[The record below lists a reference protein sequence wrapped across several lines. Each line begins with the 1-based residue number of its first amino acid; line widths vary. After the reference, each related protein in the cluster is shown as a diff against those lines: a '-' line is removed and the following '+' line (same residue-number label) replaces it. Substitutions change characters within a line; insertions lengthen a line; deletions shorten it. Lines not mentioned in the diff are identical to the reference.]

1 MAGLGIGELRQRTAT
16 PGRPR
21 SAWCRPHPLPERQ
34 SRNPEMKSMEV
45 ARLTDESELKSFLYG
60 LLERSP
66 AQQTE
71 VMVTEWDSALTRF
84 ANNGIHQ
91 NVAERD
97 VSVRVRVVK
106 EGKTGVAAVNQM
118 SESAAA
124 DVLKRAVA
132 IADLQPKG
140 EVVPMPGPAKS
151 QPVEAWSDATAPV
164 TPEERADFVEAICAK
179 AKRAGLKSFGAYS
192 TGAEQLAIANSL
204 GVFHH
209 HRSTEATVNSVVMGE
224 AGSGYADRGAIDVRQ
239 LDKNELADEV
249 IDKAQRN
256 QNAQPIEP
264 GVYEV
269 VLEEYAVAEMLEFMS
284 FTGFSALAAQEDRS
298 FMRLGERITGES
310 VNIWDDGLDPGGV
323 PMSFDFEGVPKQ
335 RVDLIQRGVAS
346 GLVYDM
352 QTAQRAGRQ
361 STGHGLPA
369 PNTDGPFAVNLF
381 MAPGTT
387 PKPELAS
394 EVKRGIWVT
403 RFWYVRVVQPKASII
418 TGMTRE
424 GTFLIEDGKLTRPV
438 KDLRF
443 TESMLEALAGTVALS
458 STTKL
463 QAVEYFGAT
472 RVPAVRLQ
480 RFTFTS

>member
-1 MAGLGIGELRQRTAT
+1 
-16 PGRPR
+16 
-21 SAWCRPHPLPERQ
+21 
-34 SRNPEMKSMEV
+34 MKSME
-45 ARLTDESELKSFLYG
+45 ASRLTDEAELKGFMDK
-60 LLERSP
+60 LLNASP
-66 AQQTE
+66 GQQTE

-106 EGKTGVAAVNQM
+106 DGKTGVASINQL
-118 SESAAA
+118 SETAAA

-140 EVVPMPGPAKS
+140 ELVPMPGPAKS
-151 QPVEAWSDATAPV
+151 RPVEAWSDATAAA

-179 AKRAGLKSFGAYS
+179 ARGAGFKAFGAFS

-209 HRSTEATVNSVVMGE
+209 HRSTEATVNTVVMGE
-224 AGSGYADRGAIDVRQ
+224 AGSGYADRGAIDVRE
-239 LDKNELADEV
+239 LDKDDLASEV

-256 QNAQPIEP
+256 QNAQPVEP

-269 VLEEYAVAEMLEFMS
+269 VLEEYAVAEMLEFLS
-284 FTGFSALAAQEDRS
+284 FVGFGALAAQEERS
-298 FMRLGERITGES
+298 FMRLGEKITGEKID
-310 VNIWDDGLDPGGV
+310 IWDDGLDPSGA
-323 PMSFDFEGVPKQ
+323 PMSFDLEGVPKQ
-335 RVDLIQRGVAS
+335 KVQLINHGVAT

-369 PNTDGPFAVNLF
+369 PNTEGPFAVNLF
-381 MAPGTT
+381 MAPGNTQ
-387 PKPELAS
+387 KAELVS
-394 EVKRGIWVT
+394 DIKRGIWVT

-424 GTFLIEDGKLTRPV
+424 GTFLIENGRITRPV

-443 TESMLEALAGTVALS
+443 TQSILEALN
-458 STTKL
+458 STLAISRSTKL
-463 QAVEYFGAT
+463 QISEYLGAS
-472 RVPAVRLQ
+472 RVPAVRLKA
-480 RFTFTS
+480 FTFTS

>member
-1 MAGLGIGELRQRTAT
+1 
-16 PGRPR
+16 
-21 SAWCRPHPLPERQ
+21 
-34 SRNPEMKSMEV
+34 MKSIEA
-45 ARLTDESELKSFLYG
+45 ARLTDKAEIKSFIDK
-60 LLERSP
+60 LLQASP

-71 VMVTEWDSALTRF
+71 VIVTEWDNALTRF

-106 EGKTGVAAVNQM
+106 DGKTGVASINQLND
-118 SESAAA
+118 AAA
-124 DVLKRAVA
+124 SDVLKRAVA

-140 EVVPMPGPAKS
+140 ELVPMPGPAPS
-151 QPVEAWSDATAPV
+151 RPVEAWSDATASA
-164 TPEERADFVEAICAK
+164 TPEERADFVEAIAVR
-179 AKRAGLKSFGAYS
+179 AARAGLKAFGAFS

-204 GVFHH
+204 GVYHYQ
-209 HRSTEATVNSVVMGE
+209 RSTDATVNSVVMGE
-224 AGSGYADRGAIDVRQ
+224 AGSGYADRGAIDVREI
-239 LDKNELADEV
+239 DNDDLADEV

-284 FTGFSALAAQEDRS
+284 FIGFGALAAQEERS
-298 FMRLGERITGES
+298 FMRLGERITGE
-310 VNIWDDGLDPGGV
+310 NIDIWDDGLAPDGV

-335 RVDLIQRGVAS
+335 RVDLIKKGVAT

-352 QTAQRAGRQ
+352 QTAQHAGLA

-369 PNTDGPFAVNLF
+369 PNTEGPFAVNLF

-387 PKPELAS
+387 PKPELAGDI
-394 EVKRGIWVT
+394 KRGIWVT
-403 RFWYVRVVQPKASII
+403 RFWYVRVVEPKQSVI

-424 GTFLIEDGKLTRPV
+424 GTFLIENGKITRPV

-443 TESMLEALAGTVALS
+443 TQSILEALNGTLAIS
-458 STTKL
+458 KSTKL
-463 QAVEYFGAT
+463 QISEYIGAS
-472 RVPAVRLQ
+472 RVPAVRLKA
-480 RFTFTS
+480 FTFTS

>member
-1 MAGLGIGELRQRTAT
+1 
-16 PGRPR
+16 
-21 SAWCRPHPLPERQ
+21 
-34 SRNPEMKSMEV
+34 MKSME
-45 ARLTDESELKSFLYG
+45 ASRLTDEAELKGFMDK
-60 LLERSP
+60 LLNVSP

-106 EGKTGVAAVNQM
+106 DGKTGVASINQL
-118 SESAAA
+118 SETAAA

-140 EVVPMPGPAKS
+140 ELVPMPGPAKS
-151 QPVEAWSDATAPV
+151 RPVEAWSDATAAA

-179 AKRAGLKSFGAYS
+179 ARGAGFKAFGAFS

-209 HRSTEATVNSVVMGE
+209 HRSTEATVNTVVMGE
-224 AGSGYADRGAIDVRQ
+224 AGSGYADRGAIDVRE
-239 LDKNELADEV
+239 LDKDDLASEV

-256 QNAQPIEP
+256 QNAQPVEP

-269 VLEEYAVAEMLEFMS
+269 VLEEYAVAEMLEFLS
-284 FTGFSALAAQEDRS
+284 FVGFGALAVQEERS
-298 FMRLGERITGES
+298 FMRLGEKITGEKID
-310 VNIWDDGLDPGGV
+310 IWDDGLDPSGA
-323 PMSFDFEGVPKQ
+323 PMSFDLEGVPKQ
-335 RVDLIQRGVAS
+335 KVQLINHGVAT

-369 PNTDGPFAVNLF
+369 PNTEGPFAVNLF
-381 MAPGTT
+381 MAPGNTQ
-387 PKPELAS
+387 KAELVS
-394 EVKRGIWVT
+394 DIKRGIWVT

-424 GTFLIEDGKLTRPV
+424 GTFLIENGRITRPV

-443 TESMLEALAGTVALS
+443 TQSILEALN
-458 STTKL
+458 STLAISRSTKL
-463 QAVEYFGAT
+463 QISEYLGAS
-472 RVPAVRLQ
+472 RVPAVRLKA
-480 RFTFTS
+480 FTFTS

>member
-1 MAGLGIGELRQRTAT
+1 
-16 PGRPR
+16 
-21 SAWCRPHPLPERQ
+21 
-34 SRNPEMKSMEV
+34 MKSME
-45 ARLTDESELKSFLYG
+45 ASRLTDQAELKRFVDR
-60 LLERSP
+60 LLEASP

-71 VMVTEWDSALTRF
+71 VLVTEWDSALTRF

-106 EGKTGVAAVNQM
+106 DGKTGVASINQLN
-118 SESAAA
+118 ETAAQ
-124 DVLKRAVA
+124 DVLRRAIA

-140 EVVPMPGPAKS
+140 ELVPMPGPAKS
-151 QPVEAWSDATAPV
+151 QPVEAWSDATASA

-179 AKRAGLKSFGAYS
+179 AGRAGLKAFGAFS

-209 HRSTEATVNSVVMGE
+209 HRSTEATINTVVMGE
-224 AGSGYADRGAIDVRQ
+224 AGSGYADRSAIDVRE
-239 LDKNELADEV
+239 LDKDSLADEV

-256 QNAQPIEP
+256 QNAQPVEP
-264 GVYEV
+264 GDYEV
-269 VLEEYAVAEMLEFMS
+269 VLEEYAVAEMLEFLS
-284 FTGFSALAAQEDRS
+284 FIGFGALAAQEERS
-298 FMRLGERITGES
+298 FMRLGERITGE
-310 VNIWDDGLDPGGV
+310 NIDIWDDGLDPTGA

-335 RVDLIQRGVAS
+335 KVQLINHGVAT

-381 MAPGTT
+381 MAPGKT
-387 PKPELAS
+387 PKPELTTDI
-394 EVKRGIWVT
+394 KRGIWVT

-424 GTFLIEDGKLTRPV
+424 GTFLIENGKITRPV

-443 TESMLEALAGTVALS
+443 TQSILEALN
-458 STTKL
+458 STLAISQSTKL
-463 QAVEYFGAT
+463 QISEYLGAS
-472 RVPAVRLQ
+472 RVPALRLKA
-480 RFTFTS
+480 FTFTS